1 MQLFKDFG
9 LYSVD
14 LNYLSYL
21 YSNDSEVMYSSGN
34 NYEDKPFLGTLI
46 TISGIKYLIPLTSAK
61 TF

>member
-21 YSNDSEVMYSSGN
+21 YSNDSEVMHSSYN
-34 NYEDKPFLGTLI
+34 NYEDKPFRHIDYNLRHKI
-46 TISGIKYLIPLTSAK
+46 FNSFNIRQK
-61 TF
+61 